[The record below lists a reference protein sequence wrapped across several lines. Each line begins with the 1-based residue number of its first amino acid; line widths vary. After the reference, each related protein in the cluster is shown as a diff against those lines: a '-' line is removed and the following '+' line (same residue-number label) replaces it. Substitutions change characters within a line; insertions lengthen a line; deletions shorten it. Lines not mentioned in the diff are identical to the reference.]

1 MWSRVI
7 SRRLLG
13 ALAVSLLLHW
23 LFVSGNANW
32 LPALISDAD
41 PIQVTL
47 VSPPVPPPVKPAPPP
62 APEVKPSSEIKNKPD
77 NKPAPKPVALTKPEP
92 PPAPV
97 VEHQPPPAAPVDT
110 APITPAPAEPL
121 PTAQQ
126 TPDEP
131 LPVIEDAPEPV
142 PLAPKKVEIE
152 FTGNGDSKGSGKQS
166 FERLDNGRYVIN
178 SELSIPAFLFVS
190 ATIAQR
196 SEGLITASGLQ
207 PSLFRQKITTK
218 NPQIATFDWANKK
231 VTLDSGKRTEVVEL
245 PAATQD
251 RLSFMYQFMFVPPLN
266 EMQLSITDGKKLKT
280 YNYEFEG
287 EADLSTKMG
296 TLRTWHIAKKNR
308 DSDAKTELWLAIDQ
322 RHLPVRIR
330 VTEKDGSV
338 TDLIVNNL
346 KIEP

>member
-1 MWSRVI
+1 MFSRVI
-7 SRRLLG
+7 NRRLLG

-23 LFVSGNANW
+23 LFVSGKANW
-32 LPALISDAD
+32 LPTLITDAD

-47 VSPPVPPPVKPAPPP
+47 VLPPAPPPVKLTPRLT
-62 APEVKPSSEIKNKPD
+62 APEVKTKV
-77 NKPAPKPVALTKPEP
+77 APKPVAVTKPEL
-92 PPAPV
+92 PPAPPL
-97 VEHQPPPAAPVDT
+97 EHQLPPVALSDAATIVQ
-110 APITPAPAEPL
+110 APYEPS
-121 PTAQQ
+121 PTIQQAQA
-126 TPDEP
+126 EP
-131 LPVIEDAPEPV
+131 LPVIKDDPEPI
-142 PLAPKKVEIE
+142 PLPPKKVEIE
-152 FTGNGDSKGSGKQS
+152 FIGNGDSKGSGIQS

-190 ATIAQR
+190 ATINQR
-196 SEGLITASGLQ
+196 SEGLITATGLQ
-207 PSLFRQKITTK
+207 PSQFRQKITTK

-231 VTLDSGKRTEVVEL
+231 VTLDSGKRTETVEL
-245 PAATQD
+245 PVATQD

-287 EADLSTKMG
+287 EDSLSTKMG
-296 TLRTWHIAKKNR
+296 TLRTWHIAKSNR

-338 TDLIVNNL
+338 TDLIVSNL
-346 KIEP
+346 KIES

>member
-1 MWSRVI
+1 MFSRVI
-7 SRRLLG
+7 NRRLLG
-13 ALAVSLLLHW
+13 ALIGSLLLHW
-23 LFVSGNANW
+23 LLVSGNANW
-32 LPALISDAD
+32 LPTLSFIND

-47 VSPPVPPPVKPAPPP
+47 ASPPAPPQVKPAPPQLQSP
-62 APEVKPSSEIKNKPD
+62 QIKPEP
-77 NKPAPKPVALTKPEP
+77 KPAPKLAAITKPESLSATPMEHKP
-92 PPAPV
+92 PPV
-97 VEHQPPPAAPVDT
+97 
-110 APITPAPAEPL
+110 APADVASTVQAPTEPSPTIQQAPEPL
-121 PTAQQ
+121 PIIE
-126 TPDEP
+126 DEP
-131 LPVIEDAPEPV
+131 EPI
-142 PLAPKKVEIE
+142 PPPPKKVDIE

-166 FERLDNGRYVIN
+166 FERLDNGRYLIN

-196 SEGLITASGLQ
+196 SEGLITETGLQ

-218 NPQIATFDWANKK
+218 NPQIATFDWVNKK
-231 VTLDSGKRTEVVEL
+231 ATLDSGKRIEVVEL

-251 RLSFMYQFMFVPPLN
+251 RLSFMYQFMFAPPLN

-287 EADLSTKMG
+287 EDSLSTKMG
-296 TLRTWHIAKKNR
+296 TLRTWHIAKSSR
-308 DSDAKTELWLAIDQ
+308 DNDAKTELWLAIDQ

-338 TDLIVNNL
+338 TDLIVSNL